1 MQRPPLVGFCFSINV
16 LTNWLFTQ
24 KYHPFSFSLS
34 LPNLATFERMLCT
47 TTTSSSGSGGNSRM
61 EVKNLIVS
69 LILFNFAI
77 LAIGAAPRKP
87 VDVVFH
93 RNYVPS
99 WSPDHIKYLNGG
111 YTVDLL
117 LDKYSGLCVCCSLH
131 YPPHHPRCYLV
142 QDVK

>member
-1 MQRPPLVGFCFSINV
+1 
-16 LTNWLFTQ
+16 
-24 KYHPFSFSLS
+24 
-34 LPNLATFERMLCT
+34 MLCS
-47 TTTSSSGSGGNSRM
+47 TTSSSSSSSSRSGNSRM
-61 EVKNLIVS
+61 EVKNVIVS

-77 LAIGAAPRKP
+77 LAIGAAPKKP

-117 LDKYSGLCVCCSLH
+117 LDKYSGLFVCLLFSALSIPLTT
-131 YPPHHPRCYLV
+131 PPLLFSSRNLEFFFLGS
-142 QDVK
+142 D